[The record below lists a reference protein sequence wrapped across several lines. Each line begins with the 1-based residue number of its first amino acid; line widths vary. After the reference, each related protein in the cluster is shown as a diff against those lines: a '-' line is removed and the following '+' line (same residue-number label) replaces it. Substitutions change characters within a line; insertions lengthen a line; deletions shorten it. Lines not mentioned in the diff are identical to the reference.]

1 MKNTKTIVMFVVV
14 AVIIAGGIWYILG
27 YKGSQKG
34 QSNSGDVVEALTTRC
49 RKLHVDLLLSIRFLV
64 QKFLFPFTVSGI
76 VNNTKYK
83 ELGCSWGVFEAVAG
97 TIQVKDETGK
107 VISNDAPF
115 TTNNQDWMTDPS
127 SVYTGTL
134 LLEDPGF
141 KGKANYTLYG
151 RQIAQ
156 DLIIPIHFDIPI
168 IIK

>member
-1 MKNTKTIVMFVVV
+1 MFVVV

-34 QSNSGDVVEALTTRC
+34 QSNSGDVVEHYNTLPETACGLTIIDPLPST
-49 RKLHVDLLLSIRFLV
+49 KVS
-64 QKFLFPFTVSGI
+64 FPFTVSGI

-141 KGKANYTLYG
+141 KGKAT
-151 RQIAQ
+151 
-156 DLIIPIHFDIPI
+156 IHFTEDNSAGFDNPDTLDIPI